1 MMELKNIEAFLM
13 IVEKG
18 SFSEAAEE
26 LNITQPTISVR
37 IKQLESEFNTILFKR
52 TNGKKITLTD
62 MGQEVYGYL
71 QDAFTLIKKAEQKL
85 KSGSKIDN
93 NITISSPNHMGVNIM
108 PELLKVLYK
117 SYPNVDFK
125 IKIEETKDTIEL
137 IKNGEIK
144 FGLGYIY
151 SEKEL
156 DSQNLIFVKVTD
168 EENVLVCSPA
178 HHLANKGVVTIE
190 ELKEER
196 IIIYNRNFFVTRSIE
211 NYLQDLGI
219 KTNKSLE
226 INNVGWIK
234 MMVRK
239 GVGLTILQKMIVED
253 ELKSGNLVQLDL
265 PTSIP
270 ETPIYLIFN
279 PETSTELMEIVT
291 ETIRRILVK

>member
-1 MMELKNIEAFLM
+1 MELKNIEAFLM
-13 IVEKG
+13 IAEKG

-37 IKQLESEFNTILFKR
+37 IKQLEGEFNTILFKR

-62 MGQEVYGYL
+62 KGQEVYGYL
-71 QDAFTLIKKAEQKL
+71 KDAFTLIKKAEKTL

-117 SYPNVDFK
+117 SYPNLDFK

-137 IKNGEIK
+137 IKSGEVK

-151 SEKEL
+151 SEKEFE
-156 DSQNLIFVKVTD
+156 SHNLIFVKVTD
-168 EENVLVCSPA
+168 EENVLVCSPT
-178 HHLANKGVVTIE
+178 HHLANKGMVNSE
-190 ELKEER
+190 DLKNER
-196 IIIYNRNFFVTRSIE
+196 IIIYNRNFFVTKSIE
-211 NYLQDLGI
+211 NYLQELGI
-219 KTNKSLE
+219 KTDKSLE

-239 GVGLTILQKMIVED
+239 GVGFTILQKMIVED
-253 ELKSGNLVQLDL
+253 ELKSGNLVKLNL
-265 PTSIP
+265 PTPIP

-291 ETIRRILVK
+291 ETLKRILVK